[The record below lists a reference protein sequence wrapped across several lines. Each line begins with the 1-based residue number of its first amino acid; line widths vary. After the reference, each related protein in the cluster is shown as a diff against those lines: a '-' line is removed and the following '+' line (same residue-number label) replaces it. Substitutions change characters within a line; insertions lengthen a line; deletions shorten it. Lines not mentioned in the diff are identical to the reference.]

1 MGYEIGFGEIQNNS
15 DSEINYS
22 SSNIENN
29 SGEIKTNGEICV
41 WIRIVTTM
49 TIIDISLVFL

>member
-49 TIIDISLVFL
+49 TIIDISLVF